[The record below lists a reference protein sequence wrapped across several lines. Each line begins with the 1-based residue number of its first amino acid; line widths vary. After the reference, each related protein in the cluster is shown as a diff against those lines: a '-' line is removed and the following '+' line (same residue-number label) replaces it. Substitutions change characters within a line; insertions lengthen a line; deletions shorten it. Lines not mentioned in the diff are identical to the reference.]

1 MEALTT
7 KNHIEISN
15 VSFDNGIISKIGY
28 KDIDE
33 KLMKDI
39 VNSPKLKIIQ
49 ISKELP
55 IEAYKTIDSMLEKK
69 NSLVFRI
76 YGLYSYEHF
85 DISFLKAMP
94 HLQHLIIDCHLRNT
108 PNLINFDIIK
118 DLHLKSLSLDA
129 FDLIDYSFIQYLN
142 EDIEE
147 ITIDADTT
155 KKAIIFD
162 CKWLLKYKR
171 LHSLWLGKK
180 AKKILS

>member
-1 MEALTT
+1 MEVLTT

-15 VSFDNGIISKIGY
+15 VSFNNGIISKIGY

-39 VNSPKLKIIQ
+39 VNSSKLKIIQ

-55 IEAYKTIDSMLEKK
+55 IETYKTIDSMLEKK

-129 FDLIDYSFIQYLN
+129 FDLIDYSLYNI
-142 EDIEE
+142 
-147 ITIDADTT
+147 
-155 KKAIIFD
+155 
-162 CKWLLKYKR
+162 
-171 LHSLWLGKK
+171 
-180 AKKILS
+180 